1 MGYTLFAILTQTPL
15 LEADPLWIADSRV
28 IALEQGIRII
38 PVTAALYDGLVQQH
52 VKDATEDWAGFVLS
66 PAPLV
71 TALSQLS
78 QRGTVAY
85 VEADFFGGRGDQHC
99 VVWRGGD
106 IKLGPL
112 DTKGKG
118 AINKALSR
126 LGVKRQP
133 FRDEF
138 EAVGLNRYR
147 SNEDWIA
154 STG

>member
-1 MGYTLFAILTQTPL
+1 MGYTLFAILAQLPL
-15 LEADPLWIADSRV
+15 LEADPRWIADSRI
-28 IALEQGIRII
+28 IALEQDISMI
-38 PVTAALYDGLVQQH
+38 PVTAALYDGFIQQYI
-52 VKDATEDWAGFVLS
+52 KDPAEDWAGFVFS

-71 TALSQLS
+71 TVLSQLS

-112 DTKGKG
+112 NTKGRG

-126 LGVKRQP
+126 LGAKRQP

-138 EAVGLNRYR
+138 EAVGLNRHR
-147 SNEDWIA
+147 SNEDWLA
-154 STG
+154 AAE